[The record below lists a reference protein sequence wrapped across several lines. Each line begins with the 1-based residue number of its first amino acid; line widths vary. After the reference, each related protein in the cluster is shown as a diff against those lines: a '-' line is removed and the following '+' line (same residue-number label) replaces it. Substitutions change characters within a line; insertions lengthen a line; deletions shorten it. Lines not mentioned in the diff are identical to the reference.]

1 MFSMRFI
8 YTVNVFGLFLT
19 FNSAHAADVNNG
31 MILHQENCLR
41 CHQSEM
47 YTRDDRKV
55 KTFEQLK
62 KQVQQCEL
70 AIELGWFEEE
80 VEDVT
85 GYLNVAYYMFG
96 IK

>member
-1 MFSMRFI
+1 M
-8 YTVNVFGLFLT
+8 VFT
-19 FNSAHAADVNNG
+19 STQAADINNG
-31 MILHQENCLR
+31 KQLHQKYCLR

-55 KTFEQLK
+55 KTLEQLN

-85 GYLNVAYYMFG
+85 DYLNVTYYLFG

>member
-1 MFSMRFI
+1 MK
-8 YTVNVFGLFLT
+8 LFYSLVIT
-19 FNSAHAADVNNG
+19 SVLLMSTNSKGTDINNG
-31 MILHQENCLR
+31 NQLHADNCTR
-41 CHQSEM
+41 CHQDDI
-47 YTRDDRKV
+47 YTRVDRKI
-55 KTFEQLK
+55 KNFEQLK

-85 GYLNVAYYMFG
+85 AYLNATYYMFG

>member
-1 MFSMRFI
+1 MRLIFLA
-8 YTVNVFGLFLT
+8 NVLGLLIVH
-19 FNSAHAADVNNG
+19 NLAYAADVNNG
-31 MILHQENCLR
+31 MNLHQENCLR
-41 CHQSEM
+41 CHQSEI

-55 KTFEQLK
+55 KTLEQLK

-85 GYLNVAYYMFG
+85 GFLNVTYYMFDL
-96 IK
+96 K